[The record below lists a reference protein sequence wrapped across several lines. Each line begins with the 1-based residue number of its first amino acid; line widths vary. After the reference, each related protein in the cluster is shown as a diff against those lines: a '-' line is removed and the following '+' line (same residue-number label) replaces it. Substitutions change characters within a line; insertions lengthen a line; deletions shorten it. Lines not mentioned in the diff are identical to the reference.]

1 MRTSAKDNQEAK
13 AARLDEATRDWLE
26 SQVFPTIALVAE
38 GSNLRRLDEFV
49 SPRKQPIDVRTV
61 HFVSRR
67 TVAA

>member
-13 AARLDEATRDWLE
+13 AARIDEATRDWLE

-49 SPRKQPIDVRTV
+49 SPRKQPIDMRTV
-61 HFVSRR
+61 DFVSRR